1 MANEII
7 IKSPGHTVISV
18 TPETITITRKGL
30 LNYLNQGIKGDKT
43 IPIRNITAVQLKK
56 PGMTNGYIQ
65 FSVLGGNESRG
76 GLGAAT
82 QDENTV
88 MFANK
93 YWDQIQSLKTFIEKT
108 QLRMHQSLATT
119 QTAGPTDA
127 EQILAFKNLLDQG
140 IITQE
145 EFNAKK
151 AQILGL

>member
-76 GLGAAT
+76 GLSAAT

-108 QLRMHQSLATT
+108 QLRMHQSPATT